1 MATVTPSAVAKLWR
15 KDVPREA
22 RYAGLRDLL
31 EEDASDNRDSLT
43 VKTTPRDCTTKE
55 LDEHLPDY
63 APSIVGALLQDLRA
77 SNDRAAAE
85 CLSLLVRVAGR
96 RPSKLASSL
105 VEAGLT
111 RQALSRAALDAART
125 SLQNNELDAA
135 SAALEAYACGPSKG
149 PEPAEYASRWCVVAC
164 AALKKNDSRLE
175 TAALSVLDAVVRR
188 STTDP
193 AYALCAFK
201 SSKAGERSFHS
212 PTQVDDDGYWDC
224 ALASRCADP
233 RPYVAR
239 AVAASLRRAAST
251 LRRGRPLSDW
261 LSQRTLTELLIPA
274 WKDQLRNGTD
284 VCDSIGALLD
294 CCHPSPLFNG
304 DAKAAKA
311 LVPLLSECRNKA
323 TNALT
328 QDKDSTPL
336 KQFFTAWDAVFRCL
350 RGVDDERWCRA
361 ARQHG
366 KMLARPYAAA
376 YVRAAQSGSYGL
388 ELITA
393 ACDEPRA
400 LERVL
405 KSLGKAFSDDVDEN
419 NMAALCE
426 RAPAPLLARSLA
438 KLLRR
443 CEEAYVVKATIVV
456 LEHCLAKH
464 CDRHGICDAV
474 RKLARRRIGRDKLRK
489 IVCSAGGD
497 ILGAYIDEGVDGFDL
512 IAAAKS
518 GDVSFA
524 ARVEGTSLLKAL
536 EKAEASED
544 RETLLI
550 AWRAHP
556 KDYARLWA
564 WPLLSAIDTN
574 QTTGLDEADNWGQNL
589 ARVGRRKSGDSVEAV
604 AVVTQVRE
612 TLEDATQ
619 EVSAET
625 LAAACCFCAALLDAS
640 GYDAVGLP
648 RAVADAAYILKRTV
662 AVDGK
667 FGDLADSIGVALA
680 RNDSVDLCT
689 DVCKAIQEC
698 VPKLLERDIAFVG
711 NVLDALDGKA
721 DRLTE
726 AAAPLL
732 AASYNDDRVARRAD
746 DAWSRIKP
754 EDPAKQPA
762 DVRVACGAFVRRGG
776 RQQPLTLGKRS
787 VEAPTPAPK
796 KLKTPISGVS
806 GDARLSYALAE
817 VGTQSS
823 QDLTQEPRRRANI
836 KGDYALANS
845 QTDLPAA
852 WAARLDKAPS
862 QSQG

>member
-31 EEDASDNRDSLT
+31 EEDASDQRDSLT

-63 APSIVGALLQDLRA
+63 APSIVGALLGDLRT
-77 SNDRAAAE
+77 SENRAAAE

-111 RQALSRAALDAART
+111 RQSLSRACLDAART
-125 SLQNNELDAA
+125 SLQSNELDAA

-149 PEPAEYASRWCVVAC
+149 PEPAEYSARWCVVAC

-188 STTDP
+188 STIDP
-193 AYALCAFK
+193 AYASCAFK
-201 SSKAGERSFHS
+201 CSRAGERSGQS
-212 PTQVDDDGYWDC
+212 PTQVDDDAFWDC

-261 LSQRTLTELLIPA
+261 LAQRTLTEVLIPA

-336 KQFFTAWDAVFRCL
+336 KQFFIAWDAVFRCL

-376 YVRAAQSGSYGL
+376 YVRAADSGKYGL

-405 KSLGKAFSDDVDEN
+405 KSLGKAFSDDVDEEN
-419 NMAALCE
+419 VAALCE

-443 CEEAYVVKATIVV
+443 CEEAYVVKATMVV
-456 LEHCLAKH
+456 LEHCLTNN

-512 IAAAKS
+512 IAAAKT

-524 ARVEGTSLLKAL
+524 ARVDGTSLSNAL
-536 EKAEASED
+536 AGAEATED
-544 RETLLI
+544 REILML
-550 AWRAHP
+550 AWKAHP
-556 KDYARLWA
+556 KDDARLWA
-564 WPLLSAIDTN
+564 WPILSAIDTN
-574 QTTGLDEADNWGQNL
+574 QTTGLDEAEKWGRNL
-589 ARVGRRKSGDSVEAV
+589 AKVGRRKSGDSVEAV

-612 TLEDATQ
+612 VLEDTSQ
-619 EVSAET
+619 EVRAET
-625 LAAACCFCAALLDAS
+625 LGAACCFCAALLDAS
-640 GYDAVGLP
+640 GYEIGSS
-648 RAVADAAYILKRTV
+648 RAVADAAYILTRTV
-662 AVDGK
+662 SVDGK
-667 FGDLADSIGVALA
+667 FGDLAASIGVALA
-680 RNDSVDLCT
+680 RSDAIDLCT

-732 AASYNDDRVARRAD
+732 AAAFGDDRVSRRAD

-754 EDPAKQPA
+754 EDPSKQPA

>member
-1 MATVTPSAVAKLWR
+1 
-15 KDVPREA
+15 
-22 RYAGLRDLL
+22 
-31 EEDASDNRDSLT
+31 
-43 VKTTPRDCTTKE
+43 
-55 LDEHLPDY
+55 
-63 APSIVGALLQDLRA
+63 
-77 SNDRAAAE
+77 
-85 CLSLLVRVAGR
+85 
-96 RPSKLASSL
+96 
-105 VEAGLT
+105 
-111 RQALSRAALDAART
+111 
-125 SLQNNELDAA
+125 
-135 SAALEAYACGPSKG
+135 
-149 PEPAEYASRWCVVAC
+149 
-164 AALKKNDSRLE
+164 
-175 TAALSVLDAVVRR
+175 
-188 STTDP
+188 
-193 AYALCAFK
+193 
-201 SSKAGERSFHS
+201 
-212 PTQVDDDGYWDC
+212 
-224 ALASRCADP
+224 
-233 RPYVAR
+233 
-239 AVAASLRRAAST
+239 
-251 LRRGRPLSDW
+251 
-261 LSQRTLTELLIPA
+261 
-274 WKDQLRNGTD
+274 
-284 VCDSIGALLD
+284 
-294 CCHPSPLFNG
+294 LFNG

-336 KQFFTAWDAVFRCL
+336 KQFFIAWDAVFRCL

-366 KMLARPYAAA
+366 KMLARPYAAS

-405 KSLGKAFSDDVDEN
+405 KSLGKAFSDDVDEHN
-419 NMAALCE
+419 VAALCD

-443 CEEAYVVKATIVV
+443 CEEAYVVKATMVV
-456 LEHCLAKH
+456 LEHCLKKN

-512 IAAAKS
+512 IAAAKT

-524 ARVEGTSLLKAL
+524 ARVDGTSLSNAL
-536 EKAEASED
+536 AGAEATED
-544 RETLLI
+544 REILML
-550 AWRAHP
+550 AWKAHP
-556 KDYARLWA
+556 KDDARLWA

-574 QTTGLDEADNWGQNL
+574 QTEGLDEAEKWGRNL
-589 ARVGRRKSGDSVEAV
+589 AKVGRRKSGDSVEAV

-612 TLEDATQ
+612 VLEDTSQ
-619 EVSAET
+619 EVRAET
-625 LAAACCFCAALLDAS
+625 LGAACRFCAALLDAS
-640 GYDAVGLP
+640 GYEIGSS
-648 RAVADAAYILKRTV
+648 RAVADAAYILTRTV

-667 FGDLADSIGVALA
+667 FGDLAASIGVALA
-680 RNDSVDLCT
+680 RSDKIDLCT
-689 DVCKAIQEC
+689 DVCKAIAPC
-698 VPKLLERDIAFVG
+698 VQKLLERDIAFVG

-754 EDPAKQPA
+754 EDPSKQPA
-762 DVRVACGAFVRRGG
+762 DVRVACGAFVRKGG
-776 RQQPLTLGKRS
+776 RQQPLALGKRS